1 MSQGFVHP
9 SIKAAIN
16 AFKEKLALHFDVNQT
31 FLFGSMARH
40 TEHAE
45 SDADVAVVLNGETG
59 KFIDTKFAMD
69 DLAYEV
75 LLDTGV
81 RIQPLPIWL
90 NDWENPTGY
99 PNPSL
104 LFNIQR
110 EGLLITD
117 AK

>member
-45 SDADVAVVLNGETG
+45 SDADVAVVLNGEKG
-59 KFIDTKFAMD
+59 KFVDTKFAMD

-75 LLDTGV
+75 LLDTDI

-90 NDWENPTGY
+90 NEWKNPGSY
-99 PNPSL
+99 NNPSL
-104 LFNIQR
+104 LFNIHR
-110 EGLLITD
+110 EGLTL
-117 AK
+117 

>member
-45 SDADVAVVLNGETG
+45 VMLMLLLCLTARQANSSIQNLQWM
-59 KFIDTKFAMD
+59 IWPTK
-69 DLAYEV
+69 Y
-75 LLDTGV
+75 
-81 RIQPLPIWL
+81 
-90 NDWENPTGY
+90 
-99 PNPSL
+99 S
-104 LFNIQR
+104 
-110 EGLLITD
+110 
-117 AK
+117 

>member
-1 MSQGFVHP
+1 MSLD
-9 SIKAAIN
+9 SIRHTIQAATN
-16 AFKEKLALHFDVNQT
+16 AFKEKLALHFDVSQT

-59 KFIDTKFAMD
+59 KFVDTKFAMD

-75 LLDTGV
+75 LLDTDI

-90 NDWENPTGY
+90 NEWKNPGSY
-99 PNPSL
+99 NNPSL
-104 LFNIQR
+104 LFNIHR
-110 EGLLITD
+110 EGFTL
-117 AK
+117 